1 LTPRW
6 RLATNPS
13 LTCVGN
19 PQSQVTRGASVAG
32 AKSRAA
38 GNRLG
43 EIDDVA
49 PRVAFLYGPETRW
62 ITAQTLRFN
71 RSMA

>member
-1 LTPRW
+1 
-6 RLATNPS
+6 
-13 LTCVGN
+13 V
-19 PQSQVTRGASVAG
+19 SVAG

-43 EIDDVA
+43 EIDGVA
-49 PRVAFLYGPETRW
+49 PRVAFLCGPEARW

-71 RSMA
+71 GGVP